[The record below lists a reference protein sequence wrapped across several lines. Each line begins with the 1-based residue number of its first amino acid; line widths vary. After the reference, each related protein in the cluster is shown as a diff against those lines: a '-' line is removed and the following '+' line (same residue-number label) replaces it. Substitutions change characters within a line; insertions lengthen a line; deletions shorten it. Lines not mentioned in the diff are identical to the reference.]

1 MRAMEETA
9 GEAHEAGL
17 RLSFDRRI
25 KLELPGSK
33 VTSNGGLLAFRE
45 LDDALGLSVMAG
57 DVLSDTRT
65 GSNGGHTVVPASDER
80 GRIGQGHGRLPE
92 FGFRNAWNRFRIP

>member
-1 MRAMEETA
+1 MEETA

-80 GRIGQGHGRLPE
+80 GRIVKVHARIPE
-92 FGFRNAWNRFRIP
+92 FVFSTECNRYRMQ

>member
-25 KLELPGSK
+25 KLEFLGSK
-33 VTSNGGLLAFRE
+33 ARKASC
-45 LDDALGLSVMAG
+45 
-57 DVLSDTRT
+57 TR
-65 GSNGGHTVVPASDER
+65 
-80 GRIGQGHGRLPE
+80 
-92 FGFRNAWNRFRIP
+92 AWNIVSPIAVYVELELCGSCIANADRSRALKSRLILVAERPKDYRDFLI

>member
-33 VTSNGGLLAFRE
+33 VTSNGGLLALPE

-57 DVLSDTRT
+57 EGLSCTRT
-65 GSNGGHTVVPASDER
+65 CSKRGPTVVPASDQR
-80 GRIGQGHGRLPE
+80 GRILTGH
-92 FGFRNAWNRFRIP
+92 ARITQFVFSAPFH